1 MTKCPGDAE
10 WLRLTG
16 SNYYIRHF
24 VQQTPQGTQW
34 GGNKYNTTEVMYCNK
49 QLSDGSCCRGG
60 GNKNGGKWPVTWLFV
75 EKRVKV
81 DMNAGIF
88 QELYSGSLPCT
99 EIFSSCYTRTVRAF
113 NAFNQCDERG
123 VLTHCSAVIST
134 GGVQT
139 VQDLFWWH
147 ARCMLRVVQCP
158 SDRYLCTAEANK
170 CSQNMRRAP
179 CSSDTKMQPCLSCR
193 VGWIRFSN
201 GWICLWWKQ
210 LCLCGQT

>member
-16 SNYYIRHF
+16 SNYYIRCF
-24 VQQTPQGTQW
+24 VQHRSQGIQRV
-34 GGNKYNTTEVMYCNK
+34 GNKYNWSDVLQQTALWWIMLPWWWQQEWREVTSYMAVC
-49 QLSDGSCCRGG
+49 G
-60 GNKNGGKWPVTWLFV
+60 
-75 EKRVKV
+75 EKGESRHECWRLPGTVQR
-81 DMNAGIF
+81 F
-88 QELYSGSLPCT
+88 PSLHWDLQ
-99 EIFSSCYTRTVRAF
+99 SCYTRTVRAF